1 MMLKEKLMED
11 YKEAVKS
18 GNVTTKQAVQM
29 IRAAVKQIEID
40 KQVELDD
47 DGIMEIISKQIKQ
60 KQDAIEQ
67 FEKAGRED
75 LVSQT
80 RDEINIC
87 KKYLPEMAS
96 NGEIIKQAG
105 MIKDEKGYGKDD
117 MGKLIK
123 DLKEFY
129 GIRASGKDI
138 ANAAKVVLFG
148 VILIR

>member
-29 IRAAVKQIEID
+29 IRAAIKQIEID

-47 DGIMEIISKQIKQ
+47 DGIMEVISKQVKQ
-60 KQDAIEQ
+60 KQDALEQ

-75 LVSQT
+75 LVNQT
-80 RDEINIC
+80 RDEINVC
-87 KKYLPEMAS
+87 KKYLPEMVEISEIAVKAMEFKVAKDYS
-96 NGEIIKQAG
+96 NK
-105 MIKDEKGYGKDD
+105 D

-129 GIRASGKDI
+129 GVKANGKDI
-138 ANAAKVVLFG
+138 ADAAKVVLG
-148 VILIR
+148 NG

>member
-1 MMLKEKLMED
+1 MLKEKLMED

-29 IRAAVKQIEID
+29 IRAAVKQTEID

-47 DGIMEIISKQIKQ
+47 NGIMEVISKQVKQ
-60 KQDAIEQ
+60 KQDALEQ

-75 LVSQT
+75 LVNQT
-80 RDEINIC
+80 REEISIC
-87 KKYLPEMAS
+87 KKYLPEMIDIS
-96 NGEIIKQAG
+96 EIAIKAVEFKVA
-105 MIKDEKGYGKDD
+105 KDYGSKD

-129 GIRASGKDI
+129 GVRANGKDI
-138 ANAAKVVLFG
+138 ADAAKVVLG
-148 VILIR
+148 NG

>member
-1 MMLKEKLMED
+1 MLKERLMED

-29 IRAAVKQIEID
+29 IRAAVKQTEID

-47 DGIMEIISKQIKQ
+47 NGIMEVISKQVKQ
-60 KQDAIEQ
+60 KQDALEQ

-75 LVSQT
+75 LVNQT
-80 RDEINIC
+80 REEISIC
-87 KKYLPEMAS
+87 KKYLPEMIDIS
-96 NGEIIKQAG
+96 EIAIKAVEFKVA
-105 MIKDEKGYGKDD
+105 KDYGSKD

-129 GIRASGKDI
+129 GVRANGKDI
-138 ANAAKVVLFG
+138 ADAAKVVLG
-148 VILIR
+148 NG

>member
-1 MMLKEKLMED
+1 MLKEKLMED

-29 IRAAVKQIEID
+29 IRAAVKQTEID

-47 DGIMEIISKQIKQ
+47 NGIMEIISKQVKQ
-60 KQDAIEQ
+60 KQDALEQ

-75 LVSQT
+75 LVNQT
-80 RDEINIC
+80 REEISIC
-87 KKYLPEMAS
+87 KKYLPEMIDIS
-96 NGEIIKQAG
+96 EIAIKAVEFKVA
-105 MIKDEKGYGKDD
+105 KDYGSKD

-129 GIRASGKDI
+129 GVRANGKDI
-138 ANAAKVVLFG
+138 ANAAKVVLG
-148 VILIR
+148 NG

>member
-1 MMLKEKLMED
+1 MLKEKLMED

-18 GNVTTKQAVQM
+18 GNVITKQTVQM
-29 IRAAVKQIEID
+29 IRASVKQTEID

-47 DGIMEIISKQIKQ
+47 NGVMEIISKQIKQ
-60 KQDAIEQ
+60 KQDALEQ

-75 LVSQT
+75 LISQT

-87 KKYLPEMAS
+87 KRYLPEMVS
-96 NGEIIKQAG
+96 NGEIIKQAE

-129 GIRASGKDI
+129 GVRASGKDI
-138 ANAAKVVLFG
+138 ANAAKVALFG
-148 VILIR
+148 MIIIK

>member
-18 GNVTTKQAVQM
+18 GNVTTKQTVQM
-29 IRAAVKQIEID
+29 IRAAIKQTEID

-47 DGIMEIISKQIKQ
+47 DGIMEIISKQVKQ
-60 KQDAIEQ
+60 KQDALEQ

-75 LVSQT
+75 LVNQT
-80 RDEINIC
+80 RDEINVC
-87 KKYLPEMAS
+87 KKYLPEMV
-96 NGEIIKQAG
+96 EISEIAVKA
-105 MIKDEKGYGKDD
+105 MEFKVAKDYGNKD

-129 GIRASGKDI
+129 GVRANGKDI
-138 ANAAKVVLFG
+138 ANAAKVVLG
-148 VILIR
+148 NG